1 MTTQGN
7 DLVVDGSLTLRN
19 GADSVVLELGDGGG
33 ILADGQ
39 PLAGMPDVMPR
50 GRLRVTGDVL
60 TGGYRALTVQNDY
73 PESVHL
79 YRAYLISQ
87 AYFEEATLD
96 AKIQPGGSGGA
107 NIPKNTNS
115 LVLIEYKLGDIDGLI
130 HPYYVSSSQ
139 GGGGSAIG

>member
-19 GADSVVLELGDGGG
+19 GADSVVLEPGNGGG
-33 ILADGQ
+33 MLVDGQ
-39 PLAGMPDVMPR
+39 PLAGMSDFMPR

-79 YRAYLISQ
+79 YRAYQISQ
-87 AYFEEATLD
+87 GYFNTVTLS
-96 AKIQPGGSGGA
+96 ANIQPGDSGEA
-107 NIPKNTNS
+107 NVNS
-115 LVLIEYKLGDIDGLI
+115 KTDCLVLIEYKLGDIDGLI
-130 HPYYVSSSQ
+130 SPYYVSGTS
-139 GGGGSAIG
+139 GGGSSIG

>member
-19 GADSVVLELGDGGG
+19 GADSVVLEPGNGGG
-33 ILADGQ
+33 MLVDGQ
-39 PLAGMPDVMPR
+39 PLAGMSDFMPR

-60 TGGYRALTVQNDY
+60 TGGGYRALTVQNDY

-79 YRAYLISQ
+79 YRAYQIAQ
-87 AYFEEATLD
+87 GYFNTVTLD
-96 AKIQPGGSGGA
+96 ANIQPGGSGEA
-107 NIPKNTNS
+107 NVNPNTNC

-130 HPYYVSSSQ
+130 SPYYVLSS